1 MTVARGQAV
10 VIGGGFAGLLAA
22 RALSDSMR
30 TVTVLERAPW
40 FEPRQ
45 RRHGAPQAHHP
56 HGLLQRGAAALEALF
71 PGFRAEIRARGG
83 AEFDFGQATRI
94 LFPAGWAP
102 AVPVGVQHL
111 ACSRT
116 LMEDV
121 LRTRVNALAQVELAD
136 GVAEG
141 LLWRGNRVVGVRDRQ
156 GRSFVADL
164 VVDASG
170 RTSRLPQWLVQAGLP
185 PPPARCVFAGLSYVT
200 RTYEGSFDPGWH
212 MSAEVTYAPSI
223 RHGGLVQ
230 RVEDNR
236 VLVTLIGADGVR
248 PPHDEKGFTRYASM
262 LCTPHLRE
270 AIGTCMPIGGPH
282 RYGGL
287 DNRWNGYHK
296 MRHWPEGLIALGDA
310 VAALNPIYGHGLT
323 VSSLEALALRNMHD
337 QRMATGFARHFQR
350 TVADVIRVPW
360 LLATLSDAAWRHGLQ
375 PPSTRLA
382 NWALRQV
389 LSRVPEDPDLY
400 QRVVLVQNLLA
411 HPVTLTSSLRLGAAS
426 SAQIPG
432 LTRSQ

>member
-1 MTVARGQAV
+1 
-10 VIGGGFAGLLAA
+10 
-22 RALSDSMR
+22 
-30 TVTVLERAPW
+30 
-40 FEPRQ
+40 
-45 RRHGAPQAHHP
+45 
-56 HGLLQRGAAALEALF
+56 
-71 PGFRAEIRARGG
+71 
-83 AEFDFGQATRI
+83 
-94 LFPAGWAP
+94 
-102 AVPVGVQHL
+102 
-111 ACSRT
+111 
-116 LMEDV
+116 
-121 LRTRVNALAQVELAD
+121 
-136 GVAEG
+136 
-141 LLWRGNRVVGVRDRQ
+141 
-156 GRSFVADL
+156 
-164 VVDASG
+164 
-170 RTSRLPQWLVQAGLP
+170 
-185 PPPARCVFAGLSYVT
+185 
-200 RTYEGSFDPGWH
+200 

-375 PPSTRLA
+375 PPPRAWPTGHCAKS
-382 NWALRQV
+382 
-389 LSRVPEDPDLY
+389 
-400 QRVVLVQNLLA
+400 
-411 HPVTLTSSLRLGAAS
+411 
-426 SAQIPG
+426 
-432 LTRSQ
+432 